1 MATTVWILS
10 TTKEKEMASAA
21 SIASLLEDALG
32 GSDEQSTV
40 THYLDT
46 GYPPLNHAL
55 THRWDGGL
63 PVKRIVEIYGPES
76 SGKTAL
82 ATMAMADA
90 QRQGGFAGF
99 SDHERSFDEPQ
110 GINLGLST
118 DPNKWLYK
126 KPRTFEESLSIC
138 VKTATILRHNNLIP
152 ADAPIAWVFDSL
164 AFMVPNSALFEMKG
178 GKVVKEKDTSDRSMH
193 DNTALARATSAHF
206 PAFAQH
212 CEDLNICAIFLN
224 QIRMNI
230 GVTYGNPETT
240 PGGKTPKYVFSQRI
254 ALGSSKITKGEGA
267 NAVVLGAQITAK
279 VVKNKVSR
287 PFETAKWRF
296 EFQDN
301 GQGHF
306 AVARSL
312 IEFLAEEGI
321 LKKAG
326 AYIQWTDGKKY
337 FAVQLA
343 KKIEDEGLMDELKAL
358 LPDAEA
364 YEAPVDVSD
373 DAAGTGTSEDAAE
386 AA

>member
-1 MATTVWILS
+1 
-10 TTKEKEMASAA
+10 MASAG
-21 SIASLLEDALG
+21 SIASILAGAIG

-40 THYLDT
+40 TGYLDT

-99 SDHERSFDEPQ
+99 NDHERSFDEPQ
-110 GINLGLST
+110 GINLGLSV
-118 DPNKWLYK
+118 DPDKWLYK
-126 KPRTFEESLSIC
+126 KPKTFEESLTLC
-138 VKTATILRHNNLIP
+138 VQTALILRGQKLIP
-152 ADAPIAWVFDSL
+152 DDAPICWVFDSL
-164 AFMVPNSALFEMKG
+164 AFMVPQSALYEMKG
-178 GKVVKEKDTSDRSMH
+178 GKVVKEKSASERSMH

-230 GVTYGNPETT
+230 GVVYGNPETT

-254 ALGSSKITKGEGA
+254 SLGSSKITKGEGA
-267 NAVVLGAQITAK
+267 NAEVLGAQITAK
-279 VVKNKVSR
+279 VIKNKVSR

-312 IEFLAEEGI
+312 LEFLCEQGI
-321 LKKAG
+321 LKKTG
-326 AYIQWTDGKKY
+326 AYITWTDGKKY
-337 FAVQLA
+337 FAGPLA
-343 KKIEDEGLMDELKAL
+343 QKIEDENLLDELKAL
-358 LPDAEA
+358 LPAAEE
-364 YEAPVDVSD
+364 YEAPVAVETDD
-373 DAAGTGTSEDAAE
+373 TDEADQDAA
-386 AA
+386 

>member
-1 MATTVWILS
+1 
-10 TTKEKEMASAA
+10 MASASDIA
-21 SIASLLEDALG
+21 SILASVVGE
-32 GSDEQSTV
+32 SDEQSTV
-40 THYLDT
+40 THFLDT

-55 THRWDGGL
+55 AHRWDGGL

-82 ATMAMADA
+82 ATAAMADA

-99 SDHERSFDEPQ
+99 SDHERSFDQPQ
-110 GINLGLST
+110 GVNLGLST

-126 KPRTFEESLSIC
+126 KPKTFEESLALC
-138 VKTATILRHNNLIP
+138 VKVATALRLAKAIP
-152 ADAPIAWVFDSL
+152 EDAPICWVFDSL
-164 AFMVPNSALFEMKG
+164 AFMVPNSALYEMKA
-178 GKVVKEKDTSDRSMH
+178 GKVVKEKDPNDRSMH

-212 CEDLNICAIFLN
+212 VEDLNICAIFLN

-230 GVTYGNPETT
+230 GVVYGNPETT

-254 ALGSSKITKGEGA
+254 SLGTSKITKGEGE
-267 NAVVLGAQITAK
+267 NAIVLGAQIKAK

-312 IEFLAEEGI
+312 IDFLIAEKI
-321 LKKAG
+321 LKQTG
-326 AYIQWTDGKKY
+326 AYVQWTDGKKY
-337 FAVQLA
+337 FATALA
-343 KKIEDEGLMDELKAL
+343 QKVESEGLLDELKAL
-358 LPDAEA
+358 LPSAEE
-364 YEAPVDVSD
+364 YEAPVDASADGV
-373 DAAGTGTSEDAAE
+373 AGEAEIDE

>member
-1 MATTVWILS
+1 
-10 TTKEKEMASAA
+10 MASAG
-21 SIASLLEDALG
+21 SIASILAGAIG

-40 THYLDT
+40 TQYLDT
-46 GYPPLNHAL
+46 GFPPLNHAL

-110 GINLGLST
+110 GINLGLSV
-118 DPNKWLYK
+118 DPDKWLYK
-126 KPRTFEESLSIC
+126 KPKTFEESLTIC
-138 VKTATILRHNNLIP
+138 VQTALILRGQKLIP
-152 ADAPIAWVFDSL
+152 DDAPICWVFDSL
-164 AFMVPNSALFEMKG
+164 AFMVPQSALFEMKG
-178 GKVVKEKDTSDRSMH
+178 GKVVKEKSASERSMH
-193 DNTALARATSAHF
+193 DNTALARATSSHF

-230 GVTYGNPETT
+230 GVVYGNPETT

-254 ALGSSKITKGEGA
+254 SLGSSKITKGEGA
-267 NAVVLGAQITAK
+267 NAEVLGAQITAK
-279 VVKNKVSR
+279 VIKNKVSR

-312 IEFLAEEGI
+312 IEFLCEQGI

-326 AYIQWTDGKKY
+326 AYITWTDGKKY
-337 FAVQLA
+337 YAGPLA
-343 KKIEDEGLMDELKAL
+343 QKIEDEGLLGELKAL
-358 LPDAEA
+358 LPDAGD
-364 YEAPVDVSD
+364 YEAPVAVEKDD
-373 DAAGTGTSEDAAE
+373 TDTEDQDAA
-386 AA
+386 

>member
-1 MATTVWILS
+1 
-10 TTKEKEMASAA
+10 MASAG
-21 SIASLLEDALG
+21 SIASILAQVVGE
-32 GSDEQSTV
+32 SDEQSTV
-40 THYLDT
+40 TRYLDT

-82 ATMAMADA
+82 ATMTMGDA

-99 SDHERSFDEPQ
+99 CDHERSFDEPQ
-110 GINLGLST
+110 GINLGLSV
-118 DPNKWLYK
+118 DPEKWLYK
-126 KPRTFEESLSIC
+126 KPRTFEESLALC
-138 VKTATILRHNNLIP
+138 VKTATVLRHEKLIP
-152 ADAPIAWVFDSL
+152 AEAPIAWVFDSL
-164 AFMVPNSALFEMKG
+164 AFMVPQSALFEMKG
-178 GKVVKEKDTSDRSMH
+178 GKVVKEKDASERSMH

-230 GVTYGNPETT
+230 GVVYGNPETT

-254 ALGSSKITKGEGA
+254 SLGSTKITKGQGA
-267 NAVVLGAQITAK
+267 EAEVLGAQITAK
-279 VVKNKVSR
+279 IVKNKVSR

-296 EFQDN
+296 EFDDD
-301 GQGHF
+301 GHGHF

-312 IEFLAEEGI
+312 IEFLADEDI

-326 AYIQWTDGKKY
+326 ARIHWTDGKTY
-337 FAVQLA
+337 FPSVLA
-343 KKIEDEGLMDELKAL
+343 QKIEDEGLLEELKAL
-358 LPDAEA
+358 LPAEEE
-364 YEAPVDVSD
+364 YEAPVAVED
-373 DAAGTGTSEDAAE
+373 DASSDEDAA
-386 AA
+386 A